1 MQSVIGKL
9 VVAAVVAT
17 LALLGSTAAAEN
29 GVTNDTVLI
38 GAYGPVTGPAAFIG
52 LGGRDG
58 AELALSEINA
68 AGGVNGR
75 KLKMIFED
83 DAFSPAKALASVK
96 KLVE

>member
-1 MQSVIGKL
+1 MNSIINRL
-9 VVAAVVAT
+9 AAVAMGSA
-17 LALLGSTAAAEN
+17 LALVSTIAAAET

-75 KLKMIFED
+75 KLKMIF
-83 DAFSPAKALASVK
+83 
-96 KLVE
+96 